1 MTSERLRAAVPALAA
16 VVVAGALAAVLFFR
30 GNGPGAASAVAAPRS
45 SPALPASDRQGSVPT
60 VQLTAEERQ
69 ALGIETT
76 AVQSSSRPQAL
87 RMPATTALDPD
98 ALAHVHARF
107 AGEVVAVK
115 AALGGHVQKG
125 DPLAVLWCKDLGE
138 KKSELIDARSLL
150 ALNKDVLE
158 HTRAAYE
165 EGAVPERS
173 LRQAERDYEAS
184 RIAADRAY
192 HTLLS
197 WRLTKKEIDA
207 IGKESEA
214 DWPKVVVES
223 PITGTVVEKNV
234 VPGELVDPTVNLFVL
249 ADLSRLSIWAY
260 AYEDAL
266 LKLHVGDAWTVTL
279 AAQPGLVLHGKIQV
293 IGAVVD
299 PTQHT
304 ATVQGTIPNPGEK
317 LRAGMF
323 AAATV
328 SLPPDPNQVMVP
340 TTALVDAG
348 DHTFVYVQSPRQPD
362 EFERHEV
369 QIRERLPSETLLT
382 AGVKPGDEVVSR
394 GALEL
399 DARARAEP

>member
-1 MTSERLRAAVPALAA
+1 MNAARVRAAVPALVAVAAA
-16 VVVAGALAAVLFFR
+16 VLVAGVLFFR
-30 GNGPGAASAVAAPRS
+30 GNGPGTATAEAAPRS
-45 SPALPASDRQGSVPT
+45 LAPLPASDRQGSVPT
-60 VQLTAEERQ
+60 VRVTAEERQ

-76 AVQSSSRPQAL
+76 PVQSSSRPQTV

-98 ALAHVHARF
+98 ALAHVHPRF
-107 AGEVVAVK
+107 AGEAIAVK
-115 AALGGHVQKG
+115 AALGQHVQKS
-125 DPLAVLWCKDLGE
+125 DPLAVLWSKDLGE
-138 KKSELIDARSLL
+138 KKSELIDARSQL

-158 HTRAAYE
+158 HARAAYE
-165 EGAVPERS
+165 KGAIPDRS

-266 LKLHVGDAWTVTL
+266 LKLHVGDPWTVTL
-279 AAQPGLVLHGKIQV
+279 AARTGVVLHGKIQV

-304 ATVQGTIPNPGEK
+304 ATVQGTLPNPAET

-323 AAATV
+323 ATATV
-328 SLPPDPNQVMVP
+328 SLPPDPNQVVVP
-340 TTALVDAG
+340 TTALVDTG
-348 DHTFVYVQSPRQPD
+348 DHTYVYVPSPRQPN

-369 QIRERLPSETLLT
+369 QVRERLPSESLLT
-382 AGVKPGDEVVSR
+382 AGVKPGDEVASR

-399 DARARAEP
+399 DAKARAEP

>member
-1 MTSERLRAAVPALAA
+1 MNTVRVRAAVPALVAVAAA
-16 VVVAGALAAVLFFR
+16 VLVAGVLFFR
-30 GNGPGAASAVAAPRS
+30 GNGPGAATEEAGPRPPATLLASARH
-45 SPALPASDRQGSVPT
+45 GSVPG
-60 VQLTAEERQ
+60 VRLTPAERQ

-76 AVQSSSRPQAL
+76 AVQSSSRPQTV

-98 ALAHVHARF
+98 ALAHVHPRF
-107 AGEVVAVK
+107 AGEAVTVK
-115 AALGGHVQKG
+115 AGLGAHVHKG
-125 DPLAVLWCKDLGE
+125 DPLAVLWSKDLGE
-138 KKSELIDARSLL
+138 KKSELMDARSLL

-158 HTRAAYE
+158 HTRAAYQM
-165 EGAVPERS
+165 GDIPENV

-197 WRLTKKEIDA
+197 WRLTKKEIDN
-207 IGKESEA
+207 IGKASEA
-214 DWPKVVVES
+214 DWPRVVVEA

-249 ADLSRLSIWAY
+249 ADLSRLAVWAY

-266 LKLHVGDAWTVTL
+266 LKLHVGDPWSVTL
-279 AAQPGLVLHGKIQV
+279 AARPGAVLHGQIRV

-304 ATVQGTIPNPGEK
+304 ATIQGTIPNRDET

-323 AAATV
+323 ATATV
-328 SLPPDPNQVMVP
+328 SLPPDPDQVVVP
-340 TTALVDAG
+340 TAALVDAS

-362 EFERHEV
+362 EFRRREV
-369 QIRERLPSETLLT
+369 QVRERLASETLLT

-399 DARARAEP
+399 DARAQAEP

>member
-1 MTSERLRAAVPALAA
+1 MTTVRLRAAVPALAA
-16 VVVAGALAAVLFFR
+16 VVVAGILAAFLFFR
-30 GNGPGAASAVAAPRS
+30 DHGPGAATAEAAPRS
-45 SPALPASDRQGSVPT
+45 PLTFPVSDRQGSVPI
-60 VQLTAEERQ
+60 VRLTAEERQ

-76 AVQSSSRPQAL
+76 AVQSSSRPQTV

-98 ALAHVHARF
+98 ALAHVHPRF
-107 AGEVVAVK
+107 AGEAVAVK
-115 AALGGHVQKG
+115 AALGGHVKKG
-125 DPLAVLWCKDLGE
+125 DPLAVLWSKDLGE
-138 KKSELIDARSLL
+138 KKSELIDARSLM
-150 ALNKDVLE
+150 ALNKDVLD

-165 EGAVPERS
+165 KGAVPERTV
-173 LRQAERDYEAS
+173 RQAERDYEAS
-184 RIAADRAY
+184 HIAADRAY

-223 PITGTVVEKNV
+223 PITGSVVEKNV

-266 LKLHVGDAWTVTL
+266 LKLHVGDPWTVTL
-279 AAQPGLVLHGKIQV
+279 AARPGLVLHGKIQV

-304 ATVQGTIPNPGEK
+304 ATVQGTIPNPGEA

-323 AAATV
+323 ATATV
-328 SLPPDPNQVMVP
+328 TLPPDPDQVVVP
-340 TTALVDAG
+340 TAALVDAG
-348 DHTFVYVQSPRQPD
+348 DHTYVYVQSPRQPD
-362 EFERHEV
+362 EFRRHEV
-369 QIRERLPSETLLT
+369 QVRERLPSETLLT
-382 AGVKPGDEVVSR
+382 AGVRPGDEVVSR

-399 DARARAEP
+399 DAKARAEP